1 MENKTE
7 HRVEALSLDQQWLTE
22 IDTARRLGMSR
33 KWLQKARLTGH
44 GPLFAKF
51 GSAVRYSLRDIEE
64 FERASL
70 RHSTSDEGGA

>member
-7 HRVEALSLDQQWLTE
+7 HRTEALSLDQQWLTE
-22 IDTARRLGMSR
+22 IDAARRLGMSR
-33 KWLQKARLTGH
+33 KWLQKTRLSGH

-64 FERASL
+64 YERSCL
-70 RHSTSDEGGA
+70 RRSTSDDGGA